1 MNLYCGRPESSQIPS
16 DPSNVVSFYAI
27 GISGG
32 IRVVM
37 RMPPT
42 NPEAV
47 AYTILYSAAVNQ
59 FDSAIEIA
67 KVRGEE
73 YYDWFEMPTKRYY
86 WIEQVSINGTH
97 EERLGPVS
105 ATSIDPSLLTIEH
118 ISKRIHEGL
127 LATSLREEIDRI
139 DILATSISKEALLRA
154 SELGTLTQIIRD
166 VQESY
171 GDNIARF
178 NERLTV
184 LATDQ
189 ESIVENVQTLLAEFM
204 GEDGPVTAAIQE
216 VSFVFASETLAL
228 SERSTQLESVF
239 EDKDGNIEWAA
250 LQQQLSKTKVDK
262 INNTI
267 ENSWMVKLQSQRP
280 GLPPLI
286 GGFGMVND
294 GLNVEA
300 GFDVDTFWVGRA
312 NGAQIYPFI
321 IDGSNIFFNG
331 RVAFSNITGPDK
343 PEAGATR
350 NENLGSWS
358 ASTLYT
364 KGDVVSFGGNSWVAK
379 HDHTSTTGNRPP
391 VNSTDLSSTWL
402 LNAAKG
408 DKGEKGDKGDQGPQ
422 GSQGLPGSSG
432 SDGSSGA
439 ATTTVYKRATSVTT
453 PPAGTSNPPSGWYSS
468 VPNDSDL
475 PVWECVGN
483 HPGNGQWVWQ
493 PPSVSATF
501 WTKPNSTYIDGSKI
515 FTGEA
520 YVDTLEIKGRAITI
534 HEYAETYE
542 TQLLTHVPED
552 GPWETFISKAIVHPG
567 YNQGAVGV
575 IIIVNFAAVGH
586 GHTDIDCR
594 VVRSGWEPT
603 RTKFSV
609 TSNMTNSYVA
619 YFFDPDPPVDP
630 TYRVQFRV
638 NDITGSDSGTIWH
651 TKAVFMSG
659 KR

>member
-1 MNLYCGRPESSQIPS
+1 MSLYCGRPESSQIPS
-16 DPSNVVSFYAI
+16 DPSNVISFYAV

-47 AYTILYSAAVNQ
+47 AYTILYSSAVNQ
-59 FDSAIEIA
+59 VDSAIEIA

-73 YYDWFEMPTKRYY
+73 YYDWFEIPTKRYY

-139 DILATSISKEALLRA
+139 DILATSISKEALERA
-154 SELGTLTQIIRD
+154 AALGTLTQVIRD

-189 ESIVENVQTLLAEFM
+189 EAVVENVQTLLAEFM

-286 GGFGMVND
+286 GGFGLVND

-312 NGAQIYPFI
+312 NGANIYPFI

-331 RVAFSNITGPDK
+331 RIAFSNITGPDK

-350 NENLGSWS
+350 NENVGAWS
-358 ASTLYT
+358 ASILYT
-364 KGDVVSFGGNSWVAK
+364 KGDVVSFAGNSWVAK
-379 HDHTSTTGNRPP
+379 LDHTSTTGNRPP
-391 VNSTDLSSTWL
+391 VDSAELSSTWL

-408 DKGEKGDKGDQGPQ
+408 DKGEKGDKGDQGAQ
-422 GSQGLPGSSG
+422 GAQGLPGSNG

-439 ATTTVYKRATSVTT
+439 ATTTVYKRATSVKT
-453 PPAGTSNPPSGWYSS
+453 PPAGTNNPPSGWFSS
-468 VPNDSDL
+468 VPTDSDL

-483 HPGNGQWVWQ
+483 HPGNGQWVWE

-501 WTKPNSTYIDGSKI
+501 WTKPDSTYIDGNKI
-515 FTGEA
+515 FTGDA
-520 YVDTLEIKGRAITI
+520 YVDTLQIRGRAVTI
-534 HEYAETYE
+534 PVISET
-542 TQLLTHVPED
+542 
-552 GPWETFISKAIVHPG
+552 A
-567 YNQGAVGV
+567 GV
-575 IIIVNFAAVGH
+575 IMWN
-586 GHTDIDCR
+586 T
-594 VVRSGWEPT
+594 EPT
-603 RTKFSV
+603 AWKEVQRVSVNSTGHVAVIIASAEFFTNYEEVFFKARIRRGSTILWESNSKIGFRCSAHWSEMLTFSV
-609 TSNMTNSYVA
+609 ADN
-619 YFFDPDPPVDP
+619 PPIGNN
-630 TYRVQFRV
+630 TYTLEVMRDRNLYDQGESANRTLVY
-638 NDITGSDSGTIWH
+638 
-651 TKAVFMSG
+651 MEL